1 MKKNFCSLGHVQMA
15 FGLALLV
22 SCTAIGQVREI
33 SGTVTGKSGALRGVS
48 VFQEGKDQIVLT
60 GDSGRYQIK
69 VSGKSPVLVFR
80 YEGYPV
86 KRVEVGD
93 VGERDHGEPGMVN
106 VVLGERSDGLNK
118 ASDTIGP
125 AVTGIGEIVLNAG
138 YYKVRDKERTGSIA
152 KVSAKDIGN
161 QPVLNVL
168 SAAQGR
174 VAGVNI
180 VQNSGMPG
188 GGYDIQIRGKNSLR
202 ALGNNPLYVVDGVPV
217 GGEMASQFSGA
228 VLPAS
233 SINPLNSINPAD
245 IESIEILKDAD
256 ATSIYGSRGA
266 NGVVLVTTKKG
277 KSGKAGAGAAGN
289 LGLNVGTSY
298 AVSSVI
304 NNLTMMKTGDYLR
317 MRRQAYQND
326 GISAYPA
333 NAYDING
340 VWDQGRYTDW
350 RKSLIGNTA
359 DTFTENVSL
368 NGGNDRTSFFVG
380 YGHNEQ
386 STVFSKDFKY
396 KADNLSAN
404 ISHSSEDKRFQL
416 SVSSRFS
423 LQKNNVLS
431 EDITR
436 QAYLMVPNAPA
447 LYLPDGSLNWEN
459 NTFNNPAGLYNS
471 SYSYENKQFL
481 TNMNVQ
487 YELLEHWF
495 LKLNGG
501 LNYQSFDER
510 SLKPNTMY
518 NPASYQGQS
527 SASSQSYKSNQD
539 RFSFILEPQ
548 LNWQMKKGK
557 HALDVLA
564 GATFQ
569 REIGT
574 QGSMIGIGFESNAF
588 IENIGAARTKI
599 ITDQI
604 RTEYRYAAFFGR
616 VNYQYAGRYILN
628 ATGRRDGSSRFG
640 PSNKFANFGAVGAAW
655 IFSQESF
662 LKNKKWLSFGKL
674 RSSYGTTGSD
684 NIGDYGYLDTYDLSE
699 YLYNNTAGLNPSRL
713 YNPNYSWEKTTKL
726 EAALELGFL
735 KNRINLTAAWYRN
748 RSSSQLVGY
757 QLPSITGFPSVLANL
772 DAVVENSGWELELS
786 AKPFSGGDFQWES
799 GINISFPKNK
809 LVSFPGL
816 AGSTYANT
824 YDIGQPIT
832 SVKVYQYEGIDPVTG
847 LYRFKDFNG
856 DGKISAPDD
865 RQAVENIGVRYF
877 GGWNNTLRFKNWNLS
892 FLFQF
897 VKQRNWNYNNIMPI
911 PGTMNNQPQEVM
923 DVWSAENPG
932 GTYMPYSSGSNGIKN
947 QLHVFFMNSTAAV
960 SDASFIR
967 LKNLELGYQ
976 VPVKGAFKSVKIYFQ
991 GQNLLTFTK
1000 YFGPD
1005 PEFRNI
1011 GYLPPLKTYS
1021 MGVLITL

>member
-1 MKKNFCSLGHVQMA
+1 MKNSYYNIGGIF
-15 FGLALLV
+15 FGLMFTAV
-22 SCTAIGQVREI
+22 SITTKAQVRTI
-33 SGTVTGKSGALRGVS
+33 SGTVTSSGKPLSGVVIS
-48 VFQEGKDQIVLT
+48 QEGSDQVTMTGNNGTYTLQVSAENTILLFRHPDYAEEKFTLT
-60 GDSGRYQIK
+60 NQTVVNISLEQK
-69 VSGKSPVLVFR
+69 VKGI
-80 YEGYPV
+80 E
-86 KRVEVGD
+86 EV
-93 VGERDHGEPGMVN
+93 
-106 VVLGERSDGLNK
+106 
-118 ASDTIGP
+118 I
-125 AVTGIGEIVLNAG
+125 LNAG
-138 YYKVRDKERTGSIA
+138 YYKVKDKERTGSIA
-152 KVSAKDIGN
+152 KVSAKDIEN

-277 KSGKAGAGAAGN
+277 KNGKAGAGAGAGGAGN
-289 LGLNVGTSY
+289 LGLNAGTSY

-304 NNLTMMKTGDYLR
+304 NNLNMMKTEDYLR

-333 NAYDING
+333 NAYDVNG

-350 RKSLIGNTA
+350 RKELIGNTA
-359 DTFTENVSL
+359 DAFTANVSL
-368 NGGNDRTSFFVG
+368 NGGNERTSFLVG

-386 STVFSKDFKY
+386 STVFSKGFKY

-436 QAYLMVPNAPA
+436 QAYLMVPYAPA

-459 NTFNNPAGLYNS
+459 NSFNNPAGLYNS

-481 TNMNVQ
+481 TNINVQ

-518 NPASYQGQS
+518 NPSSYQGQS

-548 LNWQMKKGK
+548 LSWQMKKGR
-557 HALDVLA
+557 HALDVLV
-564 GATFQ
+564 GTTFQ
-569 REIGT
+569 RDTGN

-588 IENIGAARTKI
+588 IENIGAARTRI

-604 RTEYRYAAFFGR
+604 KTEYRYAAFFGR

-628 ATGRRDGSSRFG
+628 VTGRRDGSSRFG

-655 IFSQESF
+655 IFSQEGF

-713 YNPNYSWEKTTKL
+713 YNPDYSWEKTTKL

-735 KNRINLTAAWYRN
+735 KNRINLTTAWYRN

-786 AKPFSGGDFQWES
+786 GRPFSGASFQWES
-799 GINISFPKNK
+799 SINISFPNNK
-809 LVSFPGL
+809 LVAFPGL

-824 YDIGQPIT
+824 YVIGQPIT
-832 SVKVYQYEGIDPVTG
+832 SVKVYQYEGIDPATG

-856 DGKISAPDD
+856 DGRITAPDD

-877 GGWNNTLRFKNWNLS
+877 GGWNNTLRYKNWNLS

-911 PGTMNNQPQEVM
+911 PGTMNNQPQEVL

-932 GTYMPYSSGSNGIKN
+932 GSYMTYSSGSNGIKN

-976 VPVKGAFKSVKIYFQ
+976 VPVKGTFKSVKVYFQ
-991 GQNLLTFTK
+991 GQNLLTFTR

-1011 GYLPPLKTYS
+1011 GFLPPLKTYS

>member
-1 MKKNFCSLGHVQMA
+1 MKNSYYNIGGIF
-15 FGLALLV
+15 FGLMFTTV
-22 SCTAIGQVREI
+22 SIHTKAQTRII
-33 SGTVTGKSGALRGVS
+33 SGTVTSSGKPLSGVVIS
-48 VFQEGKDQIVLT
+48 QEGSDQVTRTRNNGTYTLQVSAENPILLFRHPDYAVEKFTLT
-60 GDSGRYQIK
+60 NQK
-69 VSGKSPVLVFR
+69 VVNISLEQK
-80 YEGYPV
+80 V
-86 KRVEVGD
+86 KGIEEV
-93 VGERDHGEPGMVN
+93 
-106 VVLGERSDGLNK
+106 
-118 ASDTIGP
+118 I
-125 AVTGIGEIVLNAG
+125 LNAG
-138 YYKVRDKERTGSIA
+138 YYKVKDKERTGSIA

-161 QPVLNVL
+161 QPVTNVL

-180 VQNSGMPG
+180 VQNSGIPG

-233 SINPLNSINPAD
+233 SINPLNSINPSD

-277 KSGKAGAGAAGN
+277 KSGKSSS
-289 LGLNVGTSY
+289 LDLNVGTSY
-298 AVSSVI
+298 SVSSVI
-304 NNLTMMKTGDYLR
+304 SNITMMKTEDYLR
-317 MRRQAYQND
+317 MRRLAYQND
-326 GISAYPA
+326 GIIVYPA

-340 VWDQGRYTDW
+340 VWDMARHTDW
-350 RKSLIGNTA
+350 KKTLIGNTA
-359 DTFTENVSL
+359 DAFTANFSL
-368 NGGNDRTSFFVG
+368 SGGNERTSFLVG
-380 YGHNEQ
+380 YGHHLQ
-386 STVFSKDFKY
+386 STVFSKDFRY
-396 KADNLSAN
+396 KTDNLSAN
-404 ISHSSEDKRFQL
+404 ISHASEDKRFQL
-416 SVSSRFS
+416 NVSSRFS

-431 EDITR
+431 EDITK
-436 QAYLMVPNAPA
+436 QAFLMVPNAPS
-447 LYLPDGSLNWEN
+447 LYLSDGSLNWEH

-518 NPASYQGQS
+518 NPSSYQGQS
-527 SASSQSYKSNQD
+527 SASSQSYTSGQD

-548 LNWQMKKGK
+548 LNWQMKKER
-557 HALDVLA
+557 HALDVLV
-564 GATFQ
+564 GTTFQ
-569 REIGT
+569 KET
-574 QGSMIGIGFESNAF
+574 ASLGSMIGIGFESNAF

-604 RTEYRYAAFFGR
+604 KTEYRYAAFFGR

-628 ATGRRDGSSRFG
+628 VTGRRDGSSRFG

-655 IFSQESF
+655 IFSQEPF

-674 RSSYGTTGSD
+674 RTSYGTTGSD

-726 EAALELGFL
+726 EAALELGFI

-772 DAVVENSGWELELS
+772 DAVVENSGWELEFS
-786 AKPFSGGDFQWES
+786 AKPFSRGSFQWES
-799 GINISFPKNK
+799 SINISFPKNK

-824 YDIGQPIT
+824 YVIGQPIT
-832 SVKVYQYEGIDPVTG
+832 SVKVYQYEGIDPATG
-847 LYRFKDFNG
+847 LYHFKDFNG
-856 DGKISAPDD
+856 DGKITAPDD
-865 RQAVENIGVRYF
+865 RQTVENIGVRYF
-877 GGWNNTLRFKNWNLS
+877 GGWNNTLRLKNWNLS

-911 PGTMNNQPQEVM
+911 PGTMNNQPQQVL
-923 DVWSAENPG
+923 DVWSQDNPG

-976 VPVKGAFKSVKIYFQ
+976 LPVKGTFKSVKVYFQ

-1021 MGVLITL
+1021 LGVLISL